1 MALMDYVQSAVDKVF
16 PSKRGGLPRPASS
29 GRRQGIGNAG
39 VAEFEDEV
47 GLLLLLIFLHPF
59 SLSTLL

>member
-1 MALMDYVQSAVDKVF
+1 MALMDFVQSTVEKVF

-47 GLLLLLIFLHPF
+47 GLLLPLLFLYPF